1 MRVGVPRDSGGEGM
15 GGQFVREQSA
25 SPSLPGNPAWQSL
38 LHVFP
43 DHLLFSQ
50 ITSFSL

>member
-25 SPSLPGNPAWQSL
+25 SPSLPGSL
-38 LHVFP
+38 LHLSP
-43 DHLLFSQ
+43 NHLLFSQ
-50 ITSFSL
+50 VTSFSL